1 MNLNSII
8 IGGRLTRD
16 PELKHTQSGVAI
28 CRLSICNNQRR
39 KEADVATFL
48 DCTAFGKTAET
59 IGEHMTKGQ
68 RIVITGKIRQENW
81 ETPEGE
87 KRSKLTID
95 VDRFDFVDPRGGG
108 KGDTEEERPAAPRKA
123 APARASQASRSDD
136 NFDDIPF

>member
-1 MNLNSII
+1 MNLNNII

-28 CRLSICNNQRR
+28 CRFTICNNQRR
-39 KEADVATFL
+39 KEQEVATFL

-81 ETPEGE
+81 EKEGE

-108 KGDTEEERPAAPRKA
+108 KGDTNEERPAPARKA
-123 APARASQASRSDD
+123 APARAAQTDD
-136 NFDDIPF
+136 NFTDIPF

>member
-1 MNLNSII
+1 MNLNNII

-16 PELKHTQSGVAI
+16 PELKHSQSGVAI

-39 KEADVATFL
+39 REAEVATFL

-59 IGEHMTKGQ
+59 IAEHMTKGQ

-81 ETPEGE
+81 EKDGE
-87 KRSKLTID
+87 KRSKLVVD

-108 KGDTEEERPAAPRKA
+108 NGDTNEERPAAPRKA
-123 APARASQASRSDD
+123 APARAAQASKASD

>member
-28 CRLSICNNQRR
+28 CRFSICNNQRR
-39 KEADVATFL
+39 KEADIATFL

-59 IGEHMTKGQ
+59 VAEHMTKGQ
-68 RIVITGKIRQENW
+68 RIVVTGKIRQETW
-81 ETPEGE
+81 EKDGE

-123 APARASQASRSDD
+123 APARTSQASKNDD